1 MGKLIRLQGIG
12 MVPAI
17 PAKDLK
23 PGMVMVWN
31 YGKKETVA
39 DITSAKSGKTLKV
52 NIRYEN
58 LNGKIVES
66 VRQLGVN
73 RLVAIVE

>member
-1 MGKLIRLQGIG
+1 MGRLIRLQGIC

-17 PAKDLK
+17 HARVLK

-31 YGKKETVA
+31 YGKKEAVTG
-39 DITSAKSGKTLKV
+39 ITPAKSGKTLKV

-58 LNGKIVES
+58 FNGKTVES

-73 RLVAIVE
+73 RLVAVE